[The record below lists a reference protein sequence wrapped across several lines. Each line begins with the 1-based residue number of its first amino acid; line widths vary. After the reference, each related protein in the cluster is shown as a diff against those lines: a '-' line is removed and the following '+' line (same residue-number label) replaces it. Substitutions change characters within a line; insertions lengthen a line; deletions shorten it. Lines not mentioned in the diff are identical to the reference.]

1 MEEFGLGDESSSE
14 DAMDCHPTVFDCE
27 MYDKYDLYDT
37 EPRRLVTPSLAKGV
51 TFNLERSF
59 HF

>member
-37 EPRRLVTPSLAKGV
+37 ELGS
-51 TFNLERSF
+51 
-59 HF
+59 